1 MKDDNFALYSTIIAK
16 SMEDI
21 APELE
26 AGLMERLVAADTAS
40 VVTGLIE
47 KWNNGD
53 EIDLYKELR
62 NSVERFEQQIDRK
75 VKNHRYSTQSKTY
88 LRQKRMTLAYTGACP
103 ASIGISNHY
112 VPGIS
117 SSLQH
122 DQTKVRLPSVHQSL
136 HTWLH
141 KSMPCTPVKTA
152 ASCGSTT
159 RDRARRLS
167 CVISKL
173 RLLPLRKTLLS

>member
-1 MKDDNFALYSTIIAK
+1 VSLDITTLRLLKYRDRYDRLRRSVPKGALAPLTTDLLNDFGVFFREFSDAKRIDHGPFITWYRGFRHPNMKDDNFALYSTIIAK

-62 NSVERFEQQIDRK
+62 NSVERFE
-75 VKNHRYSTQSKTY
+75 
-88 LRQKRMTLAYTGACP
+88 
-103 ASIGISNHY
+103 
-112 VPGIS
+112 
-117 SSLQH
+117 
-122 DQTKVRLPSVHQSL
+122 
-136 HTWLH
+136 
-141 KSMPCTPVKTA
+141 
-152 ASCGSTT
+152 
-159 RDRARRLS
+159 
-167 CVISKL
+167 
-173 RLLPLRKTLLS
+173 